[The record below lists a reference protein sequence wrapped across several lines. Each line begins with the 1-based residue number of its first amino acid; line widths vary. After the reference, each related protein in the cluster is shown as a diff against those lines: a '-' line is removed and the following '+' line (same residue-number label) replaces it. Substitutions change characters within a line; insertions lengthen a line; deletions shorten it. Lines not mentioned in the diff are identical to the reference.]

1 MKEVSVLSI
10 FESLALACI
19 HKTIRNFYSMH
30 QRNYVHS
37 NGIGHVV
44 VTTAG
49 ICNVGTIPICIR
61 MGQSGPQ
68 AQRLGFLGR

>member
-1 MKEVSVLSI
+1 
-10 FESLALACI
+10 
-19 HKTIRNFYSMH
+19 MH

-68 AQRLGFLGR
+68 AQRLGFFG